1 MALLFFSSPLQGL
14 FWDDFLEEKFAEDI
28 LELIS
33 FLMKESCIVKI
44 SFLAFLF
51 LSSILDAIGWR
62 WYDWNYGS
70 HNVTMGWQT
79 WGENKHMENEGL
91 EQWKK
96 PVSFVPSLNSQNHPA
111 IASLQNS

>member
-1 MALLFFSSPLQGL
+1 MALLFSFYSLQTL
-14 FWDDFLEEKFAEDI
+14 FWDDFPKEKFAEDI

-44 SFLAFLF
+44 PFLAFLS

-62 WYDWNYGS
+62 WHDWNYGS
-70 HNVTMGWQT
+70 HHVTMRWQT
-79 WGENKHMENEGL
+79 WGKNKHMDNEGL

-96 PVSFVPSLNSQNHPA
+96 PMSFVSSLNSQNYPA